1 MQLLSYLIFEVRDLK
16 IIKRYLSQYKDN
28 LKQCSE
34 KEIDLLFSSIFYTY
48 ITLKSDDS
56 KKIEYFYN
64 VILLL
69 QKFELYSFYSTSISY
84 DILKASNLDEKE
96 HIVNLKHIFDSSYV
110 VPLEELGKLY
120 NVPLSLDDE
129 TVNEAYSFTMNNL
142 GRVNFTHQEVITIDD
157 EQSRCLDDA
166 VYLEKLT
173 NGINRLYIH
182 ITDIPSFI
190 PYLSKVSQAAM
201 MRGED
206 FYLSDMHMT
215 MYPEYISFNICSL
228 LENNNRNVISL
239 IMDFDSNY
247 DYIDNSTKIVK
258 GKINVKH
265 NLTYDSADKII
276 MQSSEDNSLRRML
289 INLYKLSLKLQDNN
303 LHKEDYRNLENFL
316 SKKSYHES
324 LLLPTSPS
332 ANIIHECMVLLNHV
346 MASYFKENAYPF
358 LYRQASFLN
367 QSLIAEQLK
376 NIEEYDPSILLDN
389 RTKNYL
395 KNFYIESRYIEIPI
409 YHEGL
414 KLDCYSHT
422 SSPARRYADSFC
434 QYLIHEFIFNKNN
447 SDKNIDI
454 WNKKCHNM
462 ANYLN
467 ERKLNNELF
476 MDRYN
481 YLSYK
486 KLLKK
491 K

>member
-69 QKFELYSFYSTSISY
+69 QKYELYSFYSTSISY

-201 MRGED
+201 RRGED

-332 ANIIHECMVLLNHV
+332 ANIIHE
-346 MASYFKENAYPF
+346 
-358 LYRQASFLN
+358 
-367 QSLIAEQLK
+367 
-376 NIEEYDPSILLDN
+376 
-389 RTKNYL
+389 
-395 KNFYIESRYIEIPI
+395 
-409 YHEGL
+409 
-414 KLDCYSHT
+414 
-422 SSPARRYADSFC
+422 
-434 QYLIHEFIFNKNN
+434 
-447 SDKNIDI
+447 
-454 WNKKCHNM
+454 
-462 ANYLN
+462 
-467 ERKLNNELF
+467 
-476 MDRYN
+476 
-481 YLSYK
+481 
-486 KLLKK
+486 
-491 K
+491 